1 MIDKMQD
8 VNVRLEYKE
17 NGYIENILYNYY
29 YLLDKLQFL
38 QEEHKRIS
46 DKINDL
52 TLPNSPQGKGEEDAK
67 LGITGNGCSDTYVK
81 PTTHINAMIHEE
93 SGIYEDIERVKR
105 AIRSLEKNEKVKN
118 RLNILAP
125 NELKLIEERFKYRR
139 SLEKIACDYGVTKMA
154 MSYKFQALVQKMKEV
169 EYSND

>member
-46 DKINDL
+46 DKL
-52 TLPNSPQGKGEEDAK
+52 
-67 LGITGNGCSDTYVK
+67 
-81 PTTHINAMIHEE
+81 NASIIVIQYIFNIAYH
-93 SGIYEDIERVKR
+93 R
-105 AIRSLEKNEKVKN
+105 AIHISAFIIYV
-118 RLNILAP
+118 
-125 NELKLIEERFKYRR
+125 
-139 SLEKIACDYGVTKMA
+139 
-154 MSYKFQALVQKMKEV
+154 
-169 EYSND
+169 